1 MPRITYVHTDGR
13 REALDLA
20 EGTSVMQGAVGNGID
35 EGLARHLS
43 QRPGPTHTMRFPAV
57 AATLGRPLLT
67 EPAYTSRHWWA
78 NDRDHTQARNGW
90 LAAGWLVEAVDL
102 ERQLVTFRQG

>member
-1 MPRITYVHTDGR
+1 MASIY
-13 REALDLA
+13 
-20 EGTSVMQGAVGNGID
+20 
-35 EGLARHLS
+35 EGLARHLG
-43 QRPGPTHTMRFPAV
+43 QQPGPTHTMRFLAV

-90 LAAGWLVEAVDL
+90 LAAGWLVETVDL

>member
-1 MPRITYVHTDGR
+1 MASIYD
-13 REALDLA
+13 
-20 EGTSVMQGAVGNGID
+20 
-35 EGLARHLS
+35 GLARHLS
-43 QRPGPTHTMRFPAV
+43 QQRGPTRTMAFSAV

-90 LAAGWLVEAVDL
+90 LAAGWLVETVDL
-102 ERQLVTFRQG
+102 AGGVVIFRRN